1 LEKPK
6 EFTLRSLKISI
17 QQEDFSIDDECAAM
31 RAGHQDIGALATF
44 TGLVREQDDEKSPGD
59 KVTSLYLEHYPGMTE
74 KKLQEIAEQAD
85 QRWPL
90 LDVVIIH
97 RIGELKL
104 SEQIVFVAVSSMHR
118 EAAFAACAFIMD
130 FLKTQAPFWKKS
142 KSREHEHW
150 VEAKQSDNK
159 AAEKWADGRDKS

>member
-1 LEKPK
+1 M
-6 EFTLRSLKISI
+6 RSLKISI
-17 QQEDFSIDDECAAM
+17 QQEDFNIEEECNAL
-31 RAGHQDIGALATF
+31 RAGHRDIGALATF
-44 TGLVREQDDEKSPGD
+44 TGLVREQDDEKSAGN
-59 KVTSLYLEHYPGMTE
+59 KVTSLFLEHYPGMTE
-74 KKLQEIAEQAD
+74 KKLQEIAEQAN

-104 SEQIVFVAVSSMHR
+104 AEQIVFVAVSSMHR

-130 FLKTQAPFWKKS
+130 FLKTEAPFWKKS
-142 KSREHEHW
+142 KSSEKEHW

-159 AAEKWADGRDKS
+159 AAEKWAKNNEKNNE